1 MKKIGVK
8 EKLLA
13 RKSEL
18 PSLGQLLREA
28 RSGRGLS
35 QTELAEKLGVSKQ
48 HLSAIE
54 NGVSMISFSKASE
67 IAKVL
72 EQSAEGLLV
81 ASFHD
86 HVKAAGINISSGLRT
101 SLAAVVQGSGKDNR

>member
-1 MKKIGVK
+1 MKKLVLNQSIS
-8 EKLLA
+8 A
-13 RKSEL
+13 RKPEL

-28 RSGRGLS
+28 RTCRGLS

-54 NGVSMISFSKASE
+54 NGVVMISFSKASE

-72 EQSAEGLLV
+72 QLSAEVLVV
-81 ASFHD
+81 ASFYD
-86 HVKAAGINISSGLRT
+86 HVRAAGISISSALRT
-101 SLAAVVQGSGKDNR
+101 SLAKAVQLAGKERR